1 MANDRKWD
9 RRSLFRGAAVLAG
22 ATAAA
27 PLLGKAATA
36 LADSGDADALFKAGK
51 FEEAGRA
58 YEEILKTDPTN
69 LHVARQRG
77 HVGLLSNR
85 FPDAEKYLKMAF
97 NLAPDDKQTN
107 EFLGDCYIRQDELA
121 LSAPHWQAAGE
132 EAYAK
137 WFAAVSGEPYQ
148 IHGDIARV
156 PFQQMDPKPLV
167 EASVNGGPPKR
178 FMFYTGAPN
187 LSMRASVAKEAGLS
201 PVVSQKTDFEGIPI
215 WVHYGVL
222 DSFKLG
228 GIELRNVPVGWS
240 STESGEDVGTDSDGL
255 IGTWV
260 FYHLLTTFDYA
271 GRSLILRRRTPEVAG
286 KARADAIRAGAK
298 PLPLWL
304 ARDHD
309 VHSLGS
315 ISGIAGSGPRV
326 VGVTIGGIGEVAAGM
341 PGETAKQLRVRT
353 DYDRPI
359 ETFAHSHPTIAYP
372 CYPKEIRL
380 GDAVA
385 KEVYCETDPNMPV
398 NVPWPYGSGIDMTGH
413 FAHCFFKPYNVTL
426 DFTDMNLYIARGA
439 AA

>member
-1 MANDRKWD
+1 MVNDGKWN

-22 ATAAA
+22 AAAAA

-69 LHVARQRG
+69 VRAARQRG

-85 FPDAEKYLKMAF
+85 FPEAEKYLKMAL
-97 NLAPDDKQTN
+97 NLAPDDKETN
-107 EFLGDCYIRQDELA
+107 NFLGDCYIRQDKLA
-121 LSAPHWQAAGE
+121 LSVPHWQAAGE
-132 EAYAK
+132 EDYAK

-156 PFQQMDPKPLV
+156 PFQQMDPMPLV

-178 FMFYTGAPN
+178 FVFYTGAPN

-215 WVHYGVL
+215 WVHYGIL

-228 GIELRNVPVGWS
+228 DIELRNVPVGWS
-240 STESGEDVGTDSDGL
+240 STESGEDVDTDSDGL

-271 GRSLILRRRTPEVAG
+271 GRSLILRRRTPKVAG

-304 ARDHD
+304 SRDHD

-315 ISGIAGSGPRV
+315 IAGIADSGPRV

-341 PGETAKQLRVRT
+341 PGDTAKRLRVRT

-426 DFTDMNLYIARGA
+426 DFTDMNLYIARGKA
-439 AA
+439 T